1 MPDGRRVLL
10 IDDESSILAVLATL
24 FDDEGYTVCS
34 ATNGQEALEL
44 LRGWRP
50 DLILLDLMMPRMD
63 GATFRAEQRRLDA
76 AADVPLI
83 LLSAAGKAQTSREQ
97 FGAAAVIMKPFELEA
112 VLDVVDQVLRTR
124 A

>member
-10 IDDESSILAVLATL
+10 IDDESSILVILATL
-24 FDDEGYTVCS
+24 FNDEGYTVRT
-34 ATNGQEALEL
+34 AANGQEALEL

-50 DLILLDLMMPRMD
+50 DLILLDLMMPLMD
-63 GATFRAEQRRLDA
+63 GAAFRAEQRRLAA

-83 LLSAAGKAQTSREQ
+83 LLSADGKAPLSSER
-97 FGAAAVIMKPFELEA
+97 FGAAAVIRKPFELEA
-112 VLDVVDQVLRTR
+112 VLDVVDQVLGRQ